1 MRLYIFDKKCV
12 EIFTNSKQ
20 LKRCLPATVRAVI
33 LPVTCDHLLNNP
45 NSLYTRIASSIEA
58 SPTQVASAV
67 ELLDGGATVPFISRY
82 RKEAT
87 GGLSDSQLR
96 TLEERL
102 VYLRE
107 FDQRRDAIIESIN
120 EQGKLDDALHKRI
133 MAVNTKSALE
143 DLYLP
148 YKKKRRTK
156 GQVAI
161 EAGLEPLADALWAK
175 PDLQPEAQADKYVN
189 KDSGVADTKAALDG
203 ARSILIERFAED
215 AVLIGKLRELLLDR
229 GFLCSSVIAK
239 KAAEG
244 EKFSDYFDHQELY
257 SKVPSHRALA
267 MFRGRTDGVLSLK
280 LLVPQ
285 TALNDELPYGDEACV
300 RIVASHL
307 DFNNTQA
314 PADAWREQ
322 VVSWVWKVK
331 LSVHLETELFT
342 ALKMRSDEA
351 AIGVFANNLRDLLL
365 AAPAG
370 QRATL
375 GLDPGFRTG
384 VKVAVINAMGDVV
397 AHTAIFPHPPQKQWQ
412 ASIAELVSLCNT
424 HNIQLLAVG
433 NGTASRETEKLADE
447 VIKQC
452 ADASK
457 KQPMSKVLVSEAG
470 ASVYSASTT
479 AEQEFPD
486 LDVTIRG
493 AISIAR
499 RLQDPLAELVK
510 IDPKAIGVGQY
521 QHDVSQPALAKSL
534 NTVMEDCVNAVGVNL
549 NTASSA
555 LLSSVAGLNQTLAD
569 NIVTYRAEHGA
580 FKART
585 ALKKVPRLGP
595 KAFEQAAGFLRIPDG
610 SNPLDSSGVHPEAYP
625 LVKRLLD
632 SLNEPISTVIGNGAL
647 LNSVDHEKFTDES
660 FGLPTVKDILD
671 ELQKPGRDPRP
682 EFKAVAFADGIEKIS
697 DLTLNQILEGQVT
710 NVTAFGAFVDVGVH
724 QDGLVHIS
732 AMSDQYIEDPR
743 TVVRAGDIIKVKVM
757 NVEIDRK
764 RIALS
769 MRLSDDAAEHGQGKS
784 NSPRKPTQSKPRQ
797 AQNPNNKSNSA
808 KNRNSS
814 AKQNPKTSADQ
825 PSALALSLKA
835 ALDKS

>member
-1 MRLYIFDKKCV
+1 M
-12 EIFTNSKQ
+12 T
-20 LKRCLPATVRAVI
+20 VI
-33 LPVTCDHLLNNP
+33 LSVTCGHLLNKSD
-45 NSLYTRIASSIEA
+45 SLYARIASAIEA
-58 SPTQVASAV
+58 TPAQVSSAI

-82 RKEAT
+82 RKEVT

-102 VYLRE
+102 SYLRE
-107 FDQRRDAIIESIN
+107 FDQRRDAIVESIK
-120 EQGKLDDALHKRI
+120 EQGKLDDALLKRI
-133 MAVNTKSALE
+133 MGVDTKSALE

-148 YKKKRRTK
+148 FKKKRRTK
-156 GQVAI
+156 GQMAI
-161 EAGLEPLADALWAK
+161 EAGLEPLADALWAT
-175 PDLQPEAQADKYVN
+175 PSLQPETEAKKFINIDA
-189 KDSGVADTKAALDG
+189 GVTDAKAALEG
-203 ARSILIERFAED
+203 ARSLLIERFAED
-215 AVLIGKLRELLLDR
+215 AALIGKLRELLLER
-229 GFLCSSVIAK
+229 GFLCSSVLAK
-239 KAAEG
+239 KAQEG

-257 SKVPSHRALA
+257 SKAPSHRALA

-285 TALNDELPYGDEACV
+285 VSENDELPYGDNACV
-300 RIVASHL
+300 QIVASHL
-307 DFNNTQA
+307 NFKNTQA
-314 PADAWREQ
+314 PSDAWREQ
-322 VVSWVWKVK
+322 VMSWVWKVK
-331 LSVHLETELFT
+331 LSIHLETELFT

-375 GLDPGFRTG
+375 GLDPGFRSG
-384 VKVAVINAMGDVV
+384 VKIAVIDAMGEVV
-397 AHTAIFPHPPQKQWQ
+397 AHTAIFPHPPQKQWN
-412 ASIAELVSLCNT
+412 AAVAALVTLCEK
-424 HNIQLLAVG
+424 HKIELLAVG

-447 VIKQC
+447 VIKHL
-452 ADASK
+452 ANSPSK
-457 KQPMSKVLVSEAG
+457 QAMSKVLVSEAG
-470 ASVYSASTT
+470 ASVYSASVT

-534 NTVMEDCVNAVGVNL
+534 DSVVEDCVNAVGVNL
-549 NTASSA
+549 NTASAA

-569 NIVTYRAEHGA
+569 NIVLYRAEHGA
-580 FKART
+580 FNART

-610 SNPLDSSGVHPEAYP
+610 SNPLDCSGVHPEAYP
-625 LVKRLLD
+625 VVKKLLE
-632 SLNEPISTVIGNGAL
+632 SLNEPMSRVIGNSAL
-647 LNSVDHEKFTDES
+647 LKSVDPSSFTDES
-660 FGLPTVKDILD
+660 FGLPTVKDILE

-682 EFKAVAFADGIEKIS
+682 EFKAVAFADGVEKIS
-697 DLTLNQILEGQVT
+697 DLTLNQVLEGQVT

-732 AMSDQYIEDPR
+732 AMSDQYIDDPR
-743 TVVRAGDIIKVKVM
+743 TVVRAGDIVKVKVM

-769 MRLSDDAAEHGQGKS
+769 MRLTDDALEQSQGAGSSTSRPKRSNHKSGQNTNS
-784 NSPRKPTQSKPRQ
+784 NTDENRNRSGNANKNTNQSKT
-797 AQNPNNKSNSA
+797 
-808 KNRNSS
+808 SS
-814 AKQNPKTSADQ
+814 DQ

-835 ALDKS
+835 ALNKS

>member
-1 MRLYIFDKKCV
+1 MFVFSL
-12 EIFTNSKQ
+12 
-20 LKRCLPATVRAVI
+20 LK
-33 LPVTCDHLLNNP
+33 HGNFLNTS
-45 NSLYTRIASSIEA
+45 NSLNARIASDIEA
-58 SPTQVASAV
+58 NPAQVSSAI

-82 RKEAT
+82 RKEVT

-96 TLEERL
+96 KLEERL
-102 VYLRE
+102 SYLRE
-107 FDQRRDAIIESIN
+107 FDQRRAAIIESIK
-120 EQGKLDDALHKRI
+120 EQGKLDDALEKRI
-133 MAVNTKSALE
+133 MSVDTKSALE

-148 YKKKRRTK
+148 IKKKRRTK
-156 GQVAI
+156 GQMAI
-161 EAGLEPLADALWAK
+161 EAGLEPLADALWES
-175 PDLQPEAQADKYVN
+175 PNLHPETEAEKYIN
-189 KDSGVADTKAALDG
+189 KDAGVADSKAALDG
-203 ARSILIERFAED
+203 ARSLLIERFAED
-215 AVLIGKLRELLLDR
+215 ATLIGKLRELLLTR
-229 GFLCSSVIAK
+229 GFLCSSVMAK
-239 KAAEG
+239 KASEG

-257 SKVPSHRALA
+257 SKAPSHRALA

-280 LLVPQ
+280 LLLPQ
-285 TALNDELPYGDEACV
+285 ASENEELPYGDDACV
-300 RIVASHL
+300 QLVAAHL
-307 DFNNTQA
+307 GFKNTQA

-331 LSVHLETELFT
+331 LSIHLETELFT

-384 VKVAVINAMGDVV
+384 VKVAVIDAMGEVV

-412 ASIAELVSLCNT
+412 ASVAELVSLCDK
-424 HNIQLLAVG
+424 HDIELLAVG

-447 VIKQC
+447 VIKEI
-452 ADASK
+452 SK
-457 KQPMSKVLVSEAG
+457 SSKNRAMSKVLVSEAG
-470 ASVYSASTT
+470 ASVYSASST

-521 QHDVSQPALAKSL
+521 QHDVSQTALAKSL
-534 NTVMEDCVNAVGVNL
+534 DSVVEDCVNAVGVNL

-569 NIVTYRAEHGA
+569 NIVLYRAEHGA
-580 FKART
+580 FSART

-610 SNPLDSSGVHPEAYP
+610 SNPLDCSGVHPEAYP
-625 LVKRLLD
+625 VVKKLLE
-632 SLNEPISTVIGNGAL
+632 SLEKPISSVIGNSTL
-647 LNSVDHEKFTDES
+647 LKSVDPDKFTDDS
-660 FGLPTVKDILD
+660 FGLPTVIDILD

-682 EFKAVAFADGIEKIS
+682 EFKAVVFADGVEKIS

-710 NVTAFGAFVDVGVH
+710 NVTAFGAFIDVGVH

-743 TVVRAGDIIKVKVM
+743 TVVRAGDIVKVKVM
-757 NVEIDRK
+757 NVQVDRK

-769 MRLSDDAAEHGQGKS
+769 MRLTDDALDDSQGS
-784 NSPRKPTQSKPRQ
+784 NTASGRPARGKPNHTKNGNNVSTSARRK
-797 AQNPNNKSNSA
+797 NNNNQ
-808 KNRNSS
+808 KNKTKN
-814 AKQNPKTSADQ
+814 QKTSTDQ

>member
-1 MRLYIFDKKCV
+1 MNKTD
-12 EIFTNSKQ
+12 
-20 LKRCLPATVRAVI
+20 
-33 LPVTCDHLLNNP
+33 
-45 NSLYTRIASSIEA
+45 SLYARIANAIEA
-58 SPTQVASAV
+58 TPTQVSSAI

-82 RKEAT
+82 RKEVT
-87 GGLSDSQLR
+87 GGLNDSQLR
-96 TLEERL
+96 ALEERL
-102 VYLRE
+102 NYLRE
-107 FDQRRDAIIESIN
+107 FDQRRDAIVESIK
-120 EQGKLDDALHKRI
+120 EQGKLDDALLTRI
-133 MAVNTKSALE
+133 MGVDTKSALE

-148 YKKKRRTK
+148 FKKKRRTK
-156 GQVAI
+156 GQMAI
-161 EAGLEPLADALWAK
+161 EAGLEPLADVLWAT
-175 PDLQPEAQADKYVN
+175 PNLLPETEAEKFIN
-189 KDSGVADTKAALDG
+189 KDVGVADAKAALEG
-203 ARSILIERFAED
+203 ARSILVERFAED
-215 AVLIGKLRELLLDR
+215 AVLIGKLRELLLNR
-229 GFLCSSVIAK
+229 GFLCSSVLAK
-239 KAAEG
+239 KAQEG
-244 EKFSDYFDHQELY
+244 EKFNDYFDYQERY
-257 SKVPSHRALA
+257 SNVPSHRALA

-280 LLVPQ
+280 ILVPQ
-285 TALNDELPYGDEACV
+285 VSENDELPYGDIACV
-300 RIVASHL
+300 QLVAAHL
-307 DFNNTQA
+307 NFNNTQA

-331 LSVHLETELFT
+331 LSIHLETELFT

-351 AIGVFANNLRDLLL
+351 AIGVFANNLKDLLL

-375 GLDPGFRTG
+375 GLDPGFRSG
-384 VKVAVINAMGDVV
+384 VKVAVIDAMGEVV
-397 AHTAIFPHPPQKQWQ
+397 AHTAIFPHPPQKQWN
-412 ASIAELVSLCNT
+412 AAVEALVTLCKK
-424 HNIQLLAVG
+424 HKIELLAIG

-447 VIKQC
+447 VIKQL
-452 ADASK
+452 AIAPN
-457 KQPMSKVLVSEAG
+457 KQLISKVLVSEAG
-470 ASVYSASTT
+470 ASVYSASVT

-534 NTVMEDCVNAVGVNL
+534 NGVVEDCVNAVGVNL

-569 NIVTYRAEHGA
+569 NIVLYRSEHGA

-610 SNPLDSSGVHPEAYP
+610 SNPLDCSGVHPEAYP
-625 LVKRLLD
+625 VVKKLLA
-632 SLNEPISTVIGNGAL
+632 SLNEPIGNVIGNSAI
-647 LNSVDHEKFTDES
+647 LNSVNPANFTDDS
-660 FGLPTVKDILD
+660 FGLPTVQDILE

-682 EFKAVAFADGIEKIS
+682 EFKAVAFTDGVEKIS
-697 DLTLNQILEGQVT
+697 DLTLNQVLEGQVT

-732 AMSDQYIEDPR
+732 AMSDQYIDDPR
-743 TVVRAGDIIKVKVM
+743 TVVRAGDIVKVKVM
-757 NVEIDRK
+757 NVEVDRK

-769 MRLSDDAAEHGQGKS
+769 MRLTDDALE
-784 NSPRKPTQSKPRQ
+784 Q
-797 AQNPNNKSNSA
+797 AQGAGSSTSRPKRANNRSGQNNHSNNDV
-808 KNRNSS
+808 NRNRGKKLNAKAGKNTNNSTEKPQSS
-814 AKQNPKTSADQ
+814 TDQ

-835 ALDKS
+835 ALNKS